1 MWNEMKLTVV
11 DFDKLPKQHKV
22 LGFFPHSKLTPEQ
35 TLQMLGAMNMCL
47 DASCWSILTCKH
59 SEKGTHI
66 AFGINRDQLSILHE
80 RKFKLFFG
88 AGSALF
94 RNITK
99 KMSDSNAQNPSEP
112 EHDIQTSEMEFTTDD
127 DDNIT
132 VIIPANSQQTA
143 NASTQQPITTT
154 VPAQNPMDTGAAAV
168 EMTVE
173 TGIAGSN
180 DVTAVKVE
188 TSIPSTSNEGY
199 KTEPGAVTNN
209 AQTQH

>member
-1 MWNEMKLTVV
+1 
-11 DFDKLPKQHKV
+11 
-22 LGFFPHSKLTPEQ
+22 
-35 TLQMLGAMNMCL
+35 
-47 DASCWSILTCKH
+47 
-59 SEKGTHI
+59 
-66 AFGINRDQLSILHE
+66 
-80 RKFKLFFG
+80 
-88 AGSALF
+88 
-94 RNITK
+94 
-99 KMSDSNAQNPSEP
+99 MSDSNAQNPSEP